1 MTAPYWETKS
11 LEEMTQSEWE
21 SLCDGCAK
29 CCLHKFIDD
38 DAKDD
43 NISSS
48 LEEYGLADSAFSCE
62 RRNLLAATIFI
73 ADVIFLVE
81 PTELIWFFI
90 SLRLGIKLTYKFIN
104 KSI

>member
-38 DAKDD
+38 DAKD
-43 NISSS
+43 
-48 LEEYGLADSAFSCE
+48 EKK
-62 RRNLLAATIFI
+62 AAKELGYY
-73 ADVIFLVE
+73 ANSWRLQKYFL
-81 PTELIWFFI
+81 
-90 SLRLGIKLTYKFIN
+90 
-104 KSI
+104 